1 MVSRGGRPDLAGTW
15 LSTVMAPT
23 LLIVGGDDTPVIAA
37 NQKALEQMCAAE
49 KGLQI
54 VPGAPH
60 LLEEPGA
67 LQKVASLAADWCQIK
82 LDQLLR
88 S

>member
-54 VPGAPH
+54 VPGARTSLKSP
-60 LLEEPGA
+60 A
-67 LQKVASLAADWCQIK
+67 LCRK
-82 LDQLLR
+82 
-88 S
+88 